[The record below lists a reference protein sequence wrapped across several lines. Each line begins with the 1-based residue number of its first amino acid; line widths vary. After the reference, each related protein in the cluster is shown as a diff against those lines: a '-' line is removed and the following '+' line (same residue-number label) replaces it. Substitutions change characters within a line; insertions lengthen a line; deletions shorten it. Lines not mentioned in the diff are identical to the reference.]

1 MENVNVLSDS
11 GDAQRPFK
19 IFLSMQDKW
28 EIGSVLAER
37 LAIPALSAIKS
48 AITSSGGSSEQDV
61 RPQLLAPPRS
71 LTRCRCL
78 GLLRP
83 CTRLSNRS

>member
-1 MENVNVLSDS
+1 MENVEALSGS
-11 GDAQRPFK
+11 GDSQRPFK

-48 AITSSGGSSEQDV
+48 AIASSGGSSEQDV
-61 RPQLLAPPRS
+61 RPSPHAPLRS

-78 GLLRP
+78 GLPRP